1 MKKLFKNLLDNFYIQ
16 LAGLLAM
23 FLSPVA
29 DAIGGSNAFWYLFS
43 TLILLFI
50 FGIFD
55 EIKKNKIMTQDTVH
69 IPIVIKVDNG
79 PDTKYVL
86 HNLIEKIEEK
96 INLSNYEDILKKYYS
111 INLET
116 LIFEYNGSIYEFD
129 RLINFTRII
138 KYKVNQIEKELNGRV
153 KFHIAYFKRPSVGF
167 ILGTIFRTEAII
179 VYQNNDYENRFY
191 PVLDINSR
199 KYKEN
204 TNIINNYEIKKDLL
218 DTNEKSILLV
228 LNIASHLV
236 NINAKNLKSYKNK
249 IILTAK
255 SNGSIPYDSDW
266 IDYSREI
273 YSIINQLQTEFNH
286 IIIAHSMPESLAIT
300 LGMALENYWN
310 ITITQYENEDYKEV
324 YKMNKIKY
332 Y

>member
-1 MKKLFKNLLDNFYIQ
+1 VKKLFKNLLDNFYIQ